1 MLFYNDG
8 RTDRPLMCIVRAKK
22 CAMMPNGI
30 AIAIKMAV
38 STVAAAVA
46 IPIGMRPN
54 GPNAAAIETAI
65 QSATIAATIAI
76 RMIIIISKMD
86 LNPDR
91 IV

>member
-1 MLFYNDG
+1 
-8 RTDRPLMCIVRAKK
+8 MCMVSAKK

-30 AIAIKMAV
+30 AIPTKIAV
-38 STVAAAVA
+38 NTVAAAVE
-46 IPIGMRPN
+46 IIIGIIPN
-54 GPNAAAIETAI
+54 GPNAAAIATAI